1 MFQSVTLVGF
11 LGADPEL
18 KYIPN
23 GSAVAS
29 LNVATSKSIYQKK
42 EDTYKSETQWHN
54 VKVWGK
60 LGESVS
66 KYLHKGSRV
75 FITGELKYSSYEKEG
90 VKKYFTEIVA
100 QTLRFL
106 DPKPGAQKGA
116 SFAPEEVKYKD
127 LKVSKDMGF
136 TSDDIPF

>member
-29 LNVATSKSIYQKK
+29 LNIATSKSIYQKK
-42 EDTYKSETQWHN
+42 EDTYKNETQWHN

-60 LGESVS
+60 LGESVN
-66 KYLHKGSRV
+66 KFLHKGSRV
-75 FITGELKYSSYEKEG
+75 FVTGELKYSSYEKDG

-106 DPKPGAQKGA
+106 DPKPNAQKGT
-116 SFAPEEVKYKD
+116 SFAPEKD
-127 LKVSKDMGF
+127 LKVSKDMSF